1 MYSQYNEGKFQIKK
15 STMKSSIIKKITLEV
30 TMKSTIMKFLTKAQ
44 ASVQLSSH
52 AQQNI
57 KAQIEEILMQS
68 REF

>member
-1 MYSQYNEGKFQIKK
+1 MDLRASLHQPGEYDMGVSCKCP
-15 STMKSSIIKKITLEV
+15 
-30 TMKSTIMKFLTKAQ
+30 LTKAQ

-68 REF
+68 KEF